1 MFNQHESTV
10 FDNLVALIMD
20 ARKLQVREQ
29 RVVSCVLLFESLSG
43 LFLCPH
49 AHASC

>member
-20 ARKLQVREQ
+20 ARKLQVREL
-29 RVVSCVLLFESLSG
+29 VVYGNNRGVCCALLFL
-43 LFLCPH
+43 
-49 AHASC
+49 

>member
-20 ARKLQVREQ
+20 ARKLQVSQCFVIVRG
-29 RVVSCVLLFESLSG
+29 VG
-43 LFLCPH
+43 LFPVVYCFSIARSVPLP
-49 AHASC
+49 